1 MTDTLATDLIEE
13 LRAATSG
20 EVVTPRDEAY
30 DEARALYFTGLDRRP
45 AAIVRPRSA
54 EEVAAAVS
62 LARHGDVEMSV
73 RGGGHAPA
81 GHSVPNGA
89 VVLDLRAL
97 RTLEIDATDRRAR
110 AGAGLTAGA
119 YTEEVGAHGLA
130 TGFGDS
136 PSVGL
141 AGITLGGGVGY
152 LHRKLGLTIDS
163 LLGAQI
169 VTADGEVR
177 EVDADTHS
185 DLFWAIRGGG
195 GNFGVVTRLDFRL
208 HEVRDVQAGS
218 LVLPATPELVV
229 RFFAAMQAAP
239 DALSSIV
246 NLMIAPPMPFLPPE
260 VHGRFVL
267 MAIVLHAG
275 GGAAAERAL
284 APLRALATP
293 VLDDVAPM
301 RYAEVFAHAA
311 PPPARLATIRSGF
324 VDGMERETAEAA
336 FDHLQRGTAPM
347 RVVQVRMLGGAVR
360 RVSSEDTAFAHRA
373 RGAMLNVGAM
383 YERSD
388 EAAEHEAWAG
398 AASRDL
404 HGERAGAYVGFM
416 GDEGEARVRE
426 AYPDPF
432 WARLSRI
439 KARYDPSNLFRYNQN
454 IPPE

>member
-1 MTDTLATDLIEE
+1 MNDILTTDLVDE

-20 EVVTPRDEAY
+20 AVFTPRDEAY

-54 EEVAAAVS
+54 EEVAAVVS
-62 LARHGDVEMSV
+62 LARHGDFEMSV
-73 RGGGHAPA
+73 RGGGHAP
-81 GHSVPNGA
+81 GGQSVRDGA

-97 RTLEIDATDRRAR
+97 DTLEIDAGGRRAR
-110 AGAGLTAGA
+110 AGTGLTVGG
-119 YTEEVGAHGLA
+119 YTEEAGAHGLA

-136 PSVGL
+136 GSVGL
-141 AGITLGGGVGY
+141 GGITLGGGLGY
-152 LHRKLGLTIDS
+152 LHRMLGLTVDS

-177 EVDADTHS
+177 EVDRDTHA

-208 HEVRDVQAGS
+208 HEVRDVHAGM
-218 LVLPATPELVV
+218 LMLPATPELVV
-229 RFFAAMQAAP
+229 RFFEAMQAAP
-239 DALSSIV
+239 DELSSVV
-246 NLMIAPPMPFLPPE
+246 NLMIAPPMPFLPAE

-267 MAIVLHAG
+267 MAILVHAG

-284 APLRALATP
+284 APLRALASP

-301 RYAEVFAHAA
+301 RYADVYEHVT

-324 VDGMERETAEAA
+324 VDRIAPQTAEAA
-336 FDHLQRGTAPM
+336 FDQLQRATAPM
-347 RVVQVRMLGGAVR
+347 RAVQVRMLGGAVG
-360 RVSSEDTAFAHRA
+360 RVPAEDTAFAHRA
-373 RGAMLNVGAM
+373 RGAMLNVAAM
-383 YERSD
+383 YERS
-388 EAAEHEAWAG
+388 EEVAEHEAWAG
-398 AASRDL
+398 AASRDI

-426 AYPDPF
+426 AYPEPY
-432 WARLSRI
+432 WERLSRI